1 MSVLASLVLLAAVLV
16 AVPSCLSAPL
26 SYSEGLRGR
35 LHGGLAA
42 GSGSV
47 TLEPS
52 ANMDLSCT
60 ASCRA
65 SLTDLSA
72 AAISV
77 FASSIFC
84 CADVNCKS
92 TGTRFFF
99 ALACRASAE
108 FTVAPTGIVGLA
120 LGIAV
125 SVYAVAATGIA
136 CRRSTIA
143 IAAVGSLLTHLP
155 MRLALTRRSLPG
167 TPRQS
172 LASAHQLSSGM
183 ARRSWMPSTS

>member
-125 SVYAVAATGIA
+125 SVYWISVGVSISGSTRRAHAAFPVFVAT
-136 CRRSTIA
+136 STA
-143 IAAVGSLLTHLP
+143 LPCHLSPSPRLGSLVGGVPLP
-155 MRLALTRRSLPG
+155 SL
-167 TPRQS
+167 
-172 LASAHQLSSGM
+172 LSAVF
-183 ARRSWMPSTS
+183 